1 MGGPTCI
8 GRADAPPA
16 RLCRPRR
23 RHGPLL
29 LLLWLPLCL
38 SLCLRAGMAAAQDY
52 AVTIQG
58 ERAGTMSVRQDGD
71 TVRVDYS
78 YRNNGRGPDLQEEFR
93 VGPQRQP
100 VSYRVRGRNEFGG
113 EIREDATVESGRL
126 RWSSVAD
133 QGDEPAAEGVLHA
146 PLQSTPAFW
155 GQMLRALVA
164 RPDLRAPT
172 LGGRT
177 LQAERLERIEIDGGA
192 GPVAVVL
199 HAVTGV
205 DSEPWYLWLRD
216 DAEQSF
222 FAVAWPGFAVV
233 PTGHEHAAAR
243 LAQAVQQASAERLR
257 RLQQRAAQPLPGLT
271 LIRGVR
277 WFDAKAAVLRGPSD
291 VYLSGGRI
299 GAITAPGALQAAPA
313 QVIEGAGSTLL
324 PGLIDMHVHMWP
336 DAGVAHLAAGVTTVR
351 DMASENADL
360 ALLQQRIERGEI
372 PGPRIVPTGFIEGRS
387 AFSLRRGIV
396 ADDLAQAL
404 AAVDWYAARGYRQIK
419 LYNSI
424 RPEWVRP
431 LVARAHGHGLKVAG
445 HVPAFMRAAEAVRD
459 GYDELTH
466 INQVMLNFF
475 IRPGEDS
482 RTLLR
487 FTLVAEK
494 ARGVRADSEEA
505 RRFVAL
511 LRRRG
516 TVVDPTLAVFEA
528 MLTQRDGE
536 PNPSLAAIADHL
548 PVLWQRGMLAS
559 ETSPD
564 AAQALR
570 WRESYARMRDL
581 VAAMHRAG
589 VTLVA
594 GTDGTPGLMLHRELE
609 LYVAAGIPAAQAL
622 RIATW
627 NGAQVAGVGAETG
640 SIERGK
646 AADLVLVEGNPI
658 EDITRM
664 RRTRLVVKGGVAY
677 APDVLYAALGMKPF
691 ATPLAIERTAAAR
704 RP

>member
-1 MGGPTCI
+1 MNTGRSAADGG
-8 GRADAPPA
+8 GAALA
-16 RLCRPRR
+16 PRR
-23 RHGPLL
+23 LPQRLARPCRRWPLGLVL
-29 LLLWLPLCL
+29 LVLG
-38 SLCLRAGMAAAQDY
+38 AVAAAEEY

-58 ERAGTMSVRQDGD
+58 ERAGTMSVRQEGD
-71 TVRVDYS
+71 AVRVDYS
-78 YRNNGRGPDLQEEFR
+78 YRNNGRGPDMQEEFR

-100 VSYRVRGRNEFGG
+100 VSYRVRGRTEFGG
-113 EIREDATVESGRL
+113 EIREDAAVEAGRL

-133 QGDEPAAEGVLHA
+133 RGDEPAAEGVLHV

-172 LGGRT
+172 LGGRM
-177 LQAERLERIEIDGGA
+177 LQAERLQRLELQGA
-192 GPVAVVL
+192 TGPVAVVL
-199 HAVTGV
+199 HAVTGA
-205 DSEPWYLWLRD
+205 DTEPWYLWLRD

-222 FAVAWPGFAVV
+222 FAVAWPGFAVT
-233 PTGHEHAAAR
+233 PTGHEGAAAR
-243 LAQAVQQASAERLR
+243 LVEAMQQASDERLR
-257 RLQQRAAQPLPGLT
+257 RLQQRAARPLPGLT
-271 LIRGVR
+271 VIRDVR
-277 WFDAKAAVLRGPSD
+277 WFDAKAAVMRGPSD
-291 VYLSGGRI
+291 VYLAGGRI

-313 QVIEGAGSTLL
+313 QVIDGRGSTLL
-324 PGLIDMHVHMWP
+324 PGLVDMHVHMWP

-351 DMASENADL
+351 DMASQNADL
-360 ALLQQRIERGEI
+360 AWLQKRIDLGEI
-372 PGPRIVPTGFIEGRS
+372 PGPRIVPAGLIEGRS

-404 AAVDWYAARGYRQIK
+404 AAVDWYAARGYRHVK

-431 LVARAHGHGLKVAG
+431 LTARAHAHGMKVTG

-466 INQVMLNFF
+466 INQLMLNFF
-475 IRPGEDS
+475 IRPDEDS

-487 FTLVAEK
+487 FTLVADK
-494 ARGVRADSEEA
+494 SRGVRADSAEA

-559 ETSPD
+559 EMSPD
-564 AAQALR
+564 TEQVVR

-594 GTDGTPGLMLHRELE
+594 GTDGAPGLMLHRELE
-609 LYVAAGIPAAQAL
+609 LYVSAGIPAAQAL

-627 NGAQVAGVGAETG
+627 NGARVAGIGAEAG

-646 AADLVLVEGNPI
+646 AADLVLVEGDPL
-658 EDITRM
+658 EDISRI
-664 RRTRLVVKGGVAY
+664 RRTRMVLKGGVAY

-691 ATPLAIERTAAAR
+691 APPLTIERSAAADR